1 MQPPTIE
8 GIELEEAVA
17 ALMDLAAEA
26 VDLEIRAPRSA
37 ADLLRMG
44 AECRRR
50 GLEFVIQRDAEF
62 RVTSVLKIRAS
73 SMVEFRARAR
83 AATVTSGPLSEVI
96 RASVDL
102 VSRQTQYQFVTM
114 EELQGLLERE
124 SYSSRLRI
132 GVPQSWLPGVPALP
146 PSCPHR

>member
-1 MQPPTIE
+1 MQPPTRE
-8 GIELEEAVA
+8 GIELEEAAA
-17 ALMDLAAEA
+17 ALIFLAAEA
-26 VDLEIRAPRSA
+26 VDLEIRVPRSA

-44 AECRRR
+44 AECQRR
-50 GLEFVIQRDAEF
+50 GLELVIQRDAEF
-62 RVTSVLKIRAS
+62 RVTSVLEIRAS
-73 SMVEFRARAR
+73 SMVEFRAQAR
-83 AATVTSGPLSEVI
+83 AATVASGPLSEVI

-124 SYSSRLRI
+124 SYSSRPRI

-146 PSCPHR
+146 PGPHR

>member
-1 MQPPTIE
+1 MQPATRE

-26 VDLEIRAPRSA
+26 VDLEVRAPRSA
-37 ADLLRMG
+37 ADLLRLG

-50 GLEFVIQRDAEF
+50 GLEMVIRRDSEF
-62 RVTSVLKIRAS
+62 RVTSVLEIRAS

-83 AATVTSGPLSEVI
+83 AGTMAPGPLSEVI

-114 EELQGLLERE
+114 EDLQGLLERE
-124 SYSSRLRI
+124 VYSSRPRI
-132 GVPQSWLPGVPALP
+132 GVPQSWLPGVPIP
-146 PSCPHR
+146 PPGHR